1 MYDKWLAD
9 RTHWFDASGIR
20 KVFDLAAKLENPVNL
35 SIGQPDFD
43 APEIAREAAIEA
55 ISSRKNGYTP
65 TQGAA
70 PLRTLVQKQVD
81 EQYGEGVR
89 EAFITSGTSGGLLLT
104 LMTLVNPGDEVII
117 FDPFFVMYD
126 ALVRMLGAK
135 PVYVSTYP
143 DFHIDVNKVEAAIT
157 DKTKL
162 IIMNSPA
169 NPTGTI
175 ASEAVCR
182 DIAEL
187 ADRKQVALVSDEIY
201 KFFCYDSEF
210 TSPAK
215 FSKNVIVLDGYSKC
229 YGMPGWRLGFAHG
242 PHEIIQQMLKFQQYT
257 FVCAPSALQFGAIAA
272 LDTDMKPY
280 LDAYRRKRDLVY
292 DGLKNYY
299 DIVKSEGAFYSF
311 PKAPTASASE
321 FVNRAILE
329 RQLLII
335 PGNVFSACDTH
346 FRISFA
352 ASDETIAK
360 GVEILVDMAKNG

>member
-1 MYDKWLAD
+1 MYEKWLAD
-9 RTHWFDASGIR
+9 RTQWFDASGIR
-20 KVFDLAAKLENPVNL
+20 KVFDLASKLKNPVNL

-43 APEIAREAAIEA
+43 APDSAKQAAIEA
-55 ISSRKNGYTP
+55 ISSKKNGYTP

-70 PLRTLVQKQVD
+70 ALRTLLQKQVD
-81 EQYGEGVR
+81 DQYGPGVR
-89 EAFITSGTSGGLLLT
+89 ETFVSSGTSGSLFLA

-162 IIMNSPA
+162 IILNSPA

-175 ASEAVCR
+175 ASEQVCR
-182 DIAEL
+182 DLAEL
-187 ADRKQVALVSDEIY
+187 ADRKQIALISDEIY
-201 KFFCYDSEF
+201 KFFCYDGEF
-210 TSPAK
+210 ASPAK

-229 YGMPGWRLGFAHG
+229 YGVPGWRLGFAHG
-242 PHEIIQQMLKFQQYT
+242 PSEIIQQMLKFQQYT
-257 FVCAPSALQFGAIAA
+257 FVCAPSALQYGIIAA
-272 LDTDMKPY
+272 LDTDMEP
-280 LDAYRRKRDLVY
+280 LLNAYRRKRDLVY
-292 DGLKNYY
+292 DGLK
-299 DIVKSEGAFYSF
+299 DHFEIVKSEGAFYSF
-311 PKAPTASASE
+311 PKAPPPSAAE
-321 FVNRAILE
+321 FVNKAILE
-329 RQLLII
+329 RELLVI
-335 PGNVFSACDTH
+335 PGNVFSSQDSH

-360 GVEILVDMAKNG
+360 GVEILVDMVKK